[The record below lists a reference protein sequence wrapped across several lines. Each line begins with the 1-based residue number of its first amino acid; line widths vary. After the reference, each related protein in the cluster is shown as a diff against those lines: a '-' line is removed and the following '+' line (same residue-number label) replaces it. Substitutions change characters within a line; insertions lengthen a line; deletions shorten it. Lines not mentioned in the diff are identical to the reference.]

1 MYEVISER
9 PIVEIL
15 CFISFRNINSGIKF
29 AIFWG
34 GKNNICFKAAAFT
47 YKTSLSDRLST
58 KKRQYL
64 RGYLISLS

>member
-29 AIFWG
+29 AIFFG
-34 GKNNICFKAAAFT
+34 GG
-47 YKTSLSDRLST
+47 
-58 KKRQYL
+58 
-64 RGYLISLS
+64 RGGGITFALKL